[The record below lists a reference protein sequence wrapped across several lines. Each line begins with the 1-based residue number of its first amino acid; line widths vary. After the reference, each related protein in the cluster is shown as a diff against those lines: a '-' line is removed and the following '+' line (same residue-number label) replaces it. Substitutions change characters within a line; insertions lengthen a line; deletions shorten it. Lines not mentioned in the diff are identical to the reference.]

1 MTTMVRYPASA
12 QMGSARP
19 HNGTSHPAPIFI
31 VCSPNR
37 RVGKTLLAR
46 LLAEYYSLAGDVI
59 AFDFAD
65 EGPQLADYLPQFTQV
80 IDIGDIR
87 GQMAFFDRLIV
98 DSATPKIIDLSHR
111 VFRNF
116 FTVVHQ
122 IGFFVELRRRS
133 IEAFLLFMVDPDPRS
148 AQAYALLRRWFIEAS
163 LLPVRNRAVAKGV
176 PYSDTFA
183 NASAMTIS
191 LEIPMLSPSIK
202 SLVDQKAFSFAE
214 FRRGEYVHMPRRL
227 QDDMQAW
234 LNAVFLQFREIEL
247 CLISEQILASL
258 Q

>member
-1 MTTMVRYPASA
+1 MTTMVRYAASA
-12 QMGSARP
+12 QMGSNRA
-19 HNGTSHPAPIFI
+19 HDGTSYPAPIYI

-46 LLAEYYSLAGDVI
+46 LLTEYYSLGRDAI

-65 EGPQLADYLPQFTQV
+65 EGPQLADYLPQFTKI

-87 GQMAFFDRLIV
+87 GQMAFFDRLVV
-98 DSATPKIIDLSHR
+98 DSDIPKIIDLSHR
-111 VFRNF
+111 AFRNF

-148 AQAYALLRRWFIEAS
+148 AHAYAMLRRWFTEAS
-163 LLPVRNRAVAKGV
+163 LLPVRNGPVAKGV
-176 PYSDTFA
+176 PYSDAF
-183 NASAMTIS
+183 ASASPMTIS

-234 LNAVFLQFREIEL
+234 VNAVFLQFREIEL
-247 CLISEQILASL
+247 CLLSEQILASL